1 MRLFVLTT
9 FAMLAFAANS
19 VLTRIALLDDQT
31 DPLTFAA
38 IRVFAGVIVLWLLV
52 GRRGVRV
59 QVINRA
65 TLIGALS
72 LTTYVLGFSLAYRTL
87 DAGLGALVLF
97 GGVQITMFAGAVIG
111 GAAVPILRWI
121 GAVVALSG
129 LCVLFWPGG
138 DAAIDLWGGIW
149 MAAAALGWGIY
160 SLNGRG
166 ATCPLIATAGNFL
179 FALPLVAL
187 PMIWYAGGTSGAGV
201 VLAVISGGITSGL
214 GYALWYSVMPALGAT
229 RAAVV
234 QLSVPI
240 IAIAAGVLLLAEPVT
255 ARLVMA
261 GLLVIGGIAIS
272 LFPRNA

>member
-121 GAVVALSG
+121 GAAVALSG

-187 PMIWYAGGTSGAGV
+187 SMIWYAGGTSGAGV

-255 ARLVMA
+255 ARLVMT

>member
-19 VLTRIALLDDQT
+19 VLTRIALLDDAT

-129 LCVLFWPGG
+129 LCVLFWPSG

-149 MAAAALGWGIY
+149 MVAAALGWGIY

-166 ATCPLIATAGNFL
+166 ATDPLIATAANFL
-179 FALPLVAL
+179 FALPVVAL
-187 PMIWYAGGTSGAGV
+187 PMIWHAGGTSGAGV

-229 RAAVV
+229 RAAVA

-240 IAIAAGVLLLAEPVT
+240 IAIVAGVLLLAEPVT
-255 ARLVMA
+255 ARLAMA
-261 GLLVIGGIAIS
+261 GLLVIVGIAIS
-272 LFPRNA
+272 LLPRNA